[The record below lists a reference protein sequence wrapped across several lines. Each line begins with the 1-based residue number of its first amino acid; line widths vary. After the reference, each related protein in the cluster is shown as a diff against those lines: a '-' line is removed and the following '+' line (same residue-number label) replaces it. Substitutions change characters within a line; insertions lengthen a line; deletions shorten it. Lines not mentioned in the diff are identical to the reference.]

1 MSLIYMAE
9 VTRQIIAQV
18 NQPKLLK
25 VNREGQFWVLGN
37 VISVYNYIY
46 LLD

>member
-1 MSLIYMAE
+1 MGLIKMAQA
-9 VTRQIIAQV
+9 THQIIAQM
-18 NQPKLLK
+18 NQPKLFK

-46 LLD
+46 SLD